1 MCLNKSEIR
10 DKIMGDVRN
19 NCKLYNVC
27 DRCIYSV
34 WKHRNVSKIQR
45 YRHAFGMFIS
55 VIKPTWCTKFL
66 FYIKFISCHYMF
78 RAHVLIIRRSKLHY
92 TASGNHHT
100 YRCLPCWSTAVLQ
113 PATRIPPQPSYTETP
128 THIVTRTHDQCG
140 DTIEKSQPSDDG
152 CINARNMLSI
162 EELK

>member
-55 VIKPTWCTKFL
+55 VINQLEAQNFCFTLSL
-66 FYIKFISCHYMF
+66 FHATTCFEHTCSSSGGQNCITQPL
-78 RAHVLIIRRSKLHY
+78 VIITPIGVYHAGAQLCFSLLHGY
-92 TASGNHHT
+92 HPN
-100 YRCLPCWSTAVLQ
+100 
-113 PATRIPPQPSYTETP
+113 PATPKLQHTSKQEHTTNVVIR
-128 THIVTRTHDQCG
+128 
-140 DTIEKSQPSDDG
+140 
-152 CINARNMLSI
+152 
-162 EELK
+162 